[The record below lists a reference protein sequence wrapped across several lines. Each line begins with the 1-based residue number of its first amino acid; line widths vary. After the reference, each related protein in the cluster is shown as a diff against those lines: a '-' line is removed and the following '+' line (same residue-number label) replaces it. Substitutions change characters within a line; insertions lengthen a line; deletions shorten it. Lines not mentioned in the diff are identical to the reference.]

1 MSKPDPNITANLL
14 KSVLTKAEAHH
25 EGDPKVTTKGAHAEV
40 HADAKAAST
49 KPKAAKHGAGPGRMR
64 SCNRGK

>member
-1 MSKPDPNITANLL
+1 MSKPDPTITANLL
-14 KSVLTKAEAHH
+14 KTVLAKAETAP
-25 EGDPKVTTKGAHAEV
+25 ESDPKMHAKVAHSEV
-40 HADAKAAST
+40 HADAKAALT